1 MLLTYNEALKK
12 FKNDYGIRKEIKNK
26 RLYKIVNGIY
36 SDKQNIDLTLV
47 YSKKY
52 NNAIVTMDTAFYYYN
67 LTDVIPNKTYLAV
80 PNNTHIKKEKNVVF
94 NYMDEKVL
102 NVGKTEINIYNEKV
116 TIYGKERLLI
126 ELIRKRNQISFDYY
140 KEIINNYRKIADKLD
155 MRKLENYL
163 SLFRNEVS
171 IGDTLLREVF

>member
-116 TIYGKERLLI
+116 TIYDKERLLI

>member
-67 LTDVIPNKTYLAV
+67 LTDVIPDKTYLAV

-116 TIYGKERLLI
+116 TIYDKERLLI